1 MNKLFSE
8 HLPRNQNGMSLLEVM
23 ISMLILTFG
32 VLGLAPMIVVSMY
45 GNSYSNQVT
54 IADAIAMDR
63 FEEIKT
69 WYYISPLPYS
79 ETANDVQRNFS
90 RQTQIDDN
98 TTDGSIPAGVYRIQV
113 TVSWTDQEQVPRSVS
128 YFTYKAKA

>member
-1 MNKLFSE
+1 MKRNLKERFS
-8 HLPRNQNGMSLLEVM
+8 NQKGMTLLEVM
-23 ISMLILTFG
+23 IAMLIMAFG

-69 WYYISPLPYS
+69 WYHISPLPYS
-79 ETANDVQRNFS
+79 ETVNNVQRIFT

-98 TTDGSIPAGVYRIQV
+98 TTDGSIPAGVYRIQL
-113 TVSWTDQEQVPRSVS
+113 TISWTDQEEVARSVS
-128 YFTYKAKA
+128 YFTYKAKM